1 MLDGE
6 KVVNADGEHRHY
18 GSCSFSWG
26 VSETRGDICHA
37 NALSTWGAAGPSACD
52 AKGRHDRRDRS
63 FLANAN
69 LNVIS
74 HLFHGRMRLVDELAI
89 EWDTN

>member
-18 GSCSFSWG
+18 DSYSFSRG